1 MEEQDPFHFL
11 FRFSEISPSQEQLLR
26 QRAFKGEESA
36 NSRDEALPP
45 PSSALFE
52 TESAGVFISSL
63 PETQSPGVFD
73 ARGSTQE
80 QDVFHT
86 PPEKSSV
93 PSSGEKPPDHCT
105 VNQELDAF
113 NDSLEFVDFGDSQGA
128 GFDNLDWDSDLG
140 FSEVQLTQRDK
151 REWISQSPRGIKRDG
166 VDEVTDEFQVKK
178 SKILDPQSGSD
189 FSRVCL
195 GIDSLETQQSNGNC
209 KGVVD
214 VEPLQVCGANEIP
227 MQENEGDELMCG
239 EEGQNMEN
247 SVHELEFPGEEK
259 VQKKNKSSTV
269 FQVLRFLAEE
279 EVQKLS
285 SNNKEAGGAGADDDD
300 IENAGF
306 LDVVKIGGVDLP
318 HPRWWRP
325 EDDNNNKVLS
335 Q

>member
-1 MEEQDPFHFL
+1 MEEQDPFQFL
-11 FRFSEISPSQEQLLR
+11 FRFSEISPSQEHLLR
-26 QRAFKGEESA
+26 QRTFKGESG
-36 NSRDEALPP
+36 NSRDEAPPPP
-45 PSSALFE
+45 PSSALFQ

-80 QDVFHT
+80 QDDVFHT

-128 GFDNLDWDSDLG
+128 GCHNLDMDSDLG
-140 FSEVQLTQRDK
+140 FSEVQLTQREK
-151 REWISQSPRGIKRDG
+151 TKLVSQSPRGIKRDG
-166 VDEVTDEFQVKK
+166 VDEDTDEFQVKK
-178 SKILDPQSGSD
+178 SKILEPQSVSD

-195 GIDSLETQQSNGNC
+195 GIESLETQQSNGNC

-214 VEPLQVCGANEIP
+214 IEPLQVCGANEIP
-227 MQENEGDELMCG
+227 MQENELMCG
-239 EEGQNMEN
+239 EEGQSMEN
-247 SVHELEFPGEEK
+247 SVRELEFTREEK
-259 VQKKNKSSTV
+259 VQKKNKSSTA
-269 FQVLRFLAEE
+269 FEVLRFLAEQ

-285 SNNKEAGGAGADDDD
+285 SDNKEAAGAAADDDD

-306 LDVVKIGGVDLP
+306 LDVMKIGGIDFP
-318 HPRWWRP
+318 HPRWLP
-325 EDDNNNKVLS
+325 EDENNKVLF